1 MQLREVVDVP
11 EDILKI
17 KQEIEAELFVKEHY
31 PVFSV
36 PWELLTEIQAVGVT
50 VREVKPKMVR
60 DLLKVASTSI
70 VLRSVDTYVD
80 ALGEFIVQ
88 SFQVFPSS
96 QSRLSMNHIP
106 VVGLHI
112 SVINKLQYSGSQIQL
127 SKA

>member
-96 QSRLSMNHIP
+96 QSGLSMNHIP